1 MSFFP
6 QFPGSDPLKTRGSC
20 RERSLGGP
28 RRRLQQPPTGP
39 RWHQCHDAQ
48 AKPQNQCLVWNLGFW
63 YLTEIASTLKVEPWN
78 EFKKY
83 FESSTCYCS
92 DMTRETWTELKRLSQ
107 PEACKGFLSKTFK
120 DWKIS
125 SQLSNNLKQD
135 CSISSRSSLLNV
147 SLKAGGAW
155 RKIYRSIFSGN
166 ETKIFKHPC
175 TSLYSD
181 MTWNPPP
188 LRFPNLGKTVFS
200 QMQLPC
206 KCGPWKVN
214 VLLGWT
220 CLEEIAIE
228 RAHSNH
234 SWTMLP
240 AFEGSFRPSQPWGF
254 CTRQKSNCKLL
265 AACAGCMTTVPK
277 CYMVHSNLMTVWW
290 TSRKGRGTTASR
302 FLIVIACAHIQA
314 SLTHLSF
321 SNDMIVWNPISTAP
335 ASFNRPTL
343 N

>member
-1 MSFFP
+1 MNS
-6 QFPGSDPLKTRGSC
+6 K
-20 RERSLGGP
+20 
-28 RRRLQQPPTGP
+28 
-39 RWHQCHDAQ
+39 
-48 AKPQNQCLVWNLGFW
+48 N
-63 YLTEIASTLKVEPWN
+63 TLKAVPATVATWPERHEPN
-78 EFKKY
+78 
-83 FESSTCYCS
+83 SSDWANRKLAKDS
-92 DMTRETWTELKRLSQ
+92 WAK
-107 PEACKGFLSKTFK
+107 LSKTGK
-120 DWKIS
+120 
-125 SQLSNNLKQD
+125 
-135 CSISSRSSLLNV
+135 SLVNSPTTWNRIAVLV
-147 SLKAGGAW
+147 AGRRCWTCLWRLAELEERYTGA
-155 RKIYRSIFSGN
+155 FSGN
-166 ETKIFKHPC
+166 YAKNLKHPC

-200 QMQLPC
+200 QMHLPC

-214 VLLGWT
+214 VLLDWT

-228 RAHSNH
+228 KAHSNH

-254 CTRQKSNCKLL
+254 CTRQKSNCKRL
-265 AACAGCMTTVPK
+265 AACVGRMTTVPK